1 MTGSSSGSLS
11 SPDSPSSAS
20 SAQAG
25 LGRRGF
31 LTTLTGAAAAAAGLT
46 LLPAGTALA
55 RDGAATTLDVISDVQ
70 GDLADFAHVL
80 DYLDSLGTAD
90 ALVVNGDLVAN
101 GHVSEYEAYR
111 RVLDS
116 HPHPERVIS
125 TIGNHELY
133 NSEPFDIQV
142 DRFVEYT
149 GMPGVY
155 SEQVV
160 GDVPL
165 LAIGTTEPF
174 EGTSPP
180 FVTLGAEQLSWLDER
195 LSHYAGSGLP
205 VFVLSHHVLPES
217 VSGTTGQ
224 DKARFYDQD
233 FVDEIELLEILGG
246 HPDVV
251 FLSGHTHWSL
261 ERDDWAVRKVV
272 SGGDPRGFTVVNTGF
287 VQTLYGPNGNGGE
300 RAIDASAAQGLRIDV
315 AQDGTVA
322 VHAHDLKAG
331 TVIRSLEIE
340 APTS

>member
-1 MTGSSSGSLS
+1 MTGSSSI
-11 SPDSPSSAS
+11 DSP
-20 SAQAG
+20 AG
-25 LGRRGF
+25 FDRRGF

-46 LLPAGTALA
+46 FLPAGTALA
-55 RDGAATTLDVISDVQ
+55 REGAAATLDVISDVQ
-70 GDLADFAHVL
+70 GDLSDFAHVL
-80 DYLDSLGTAD
+80 DHLDSLGAAD

-111 RVLDS
+111 AVLDS

-125 TIGNHELY
+125 TIGNHEQY
-133 NSEPFDIQV
+133 NSEPFDTQV
-142 DRFVEYT
+142 ERFLEYT

-155 SEQVV
+155 SEQLV

-165 LAIGTTEPF
+165 LGIGTTEPIA
-174 EGTSPP
+174 GTGGP

-195 LSHYAGSGLP
+195 LSHHAGSGRP

-217 VSGTTGQ
+217 VSGTTGE

-233 FVDEIELLEILGG
+233 FVDETELLEILGG
-246 HPDVV
+246 HANVV

-287 VQTLYGPNGNGGE
+287 VQTLYGPDGNGEE

-315 AQDGTVA
+315 ATDGAVT
-322 VHAHDLKAG
+322 VHARDLKAG
-331 TVIRSLEIE
+331 TVIRSLEIDT
-340 APTS
+340 PGS